1 VGSGEEQAV
10 QTETHLIKLN
20 GMPVFTMTVTRH
32 PWHSVQALAREVM
45 LGGSPDAVIGV
56 TWLAKA
62 AQA

>member
-1 VGSGEEQAV
+1 M